1 MWGDLRFLSSN
12 CKTTMAKTVLCIG
25 AHYDDCAFGIPGI
38 MLQAV
43 RKNYRVVNLSL
54 IGDYSNW
61 APMKGRH
68 KELLP
73 GCKAVAEEYGVEAR
87 FLNFASHRFDDSMEN
102 RRIVAGEIAAIKPDI
117 AFMLWKED
125 NHNDHV
131 EASALSKICL
141 SHANQIIDGAEKYR
155 RPGAIYSYDNGPG
168 HTIGFEPNTFMD
180 VTDVWKDA
188 QDWLGK
194 LMALVRNKPY
204 DKIAQHSAQRA
215 KETLAR
221 YRGASCGARYAEA
234 VWTSRVRARDFL

>member
-1 MWGDLRFLSSN
+1 MS
-12 CKTTMAKTVLCIG
+12 KTVLCIG

-43 RKNYRVVNLSL
+43 RKNYRVINLSL

-68 KELLP
+68 QELVP
-73 GCKAVAEEYGVEAR
+73 GCRKIAEEYGVEAR
-87 FLNFASHRFDDSMEN
+87 FLNFASHRFMDTMEN
-102 RRIVAGEIAAIKPDI
+102 RKILAMEIAGIQPDI

-125 NHNDHV
+125 QHNDHM
-131 EASALSKICL
+131 EASKLSKICL

-155 RPGAIYSYDNGPG
+155 RPRDIYSYDNGPG

-188 QDWLGK
+188 VTWLGR
-194 LMALVRNKPY
+194 LMSLVRNKPY
-204 DKIAQHSAQRA
+204 DAIAQHSAQRA

-221 YRGASCGARYAEA
+221 YRGATCGARYAEA
-234 VWTSRVRARDFL
+234 VWAHRPRARDFL